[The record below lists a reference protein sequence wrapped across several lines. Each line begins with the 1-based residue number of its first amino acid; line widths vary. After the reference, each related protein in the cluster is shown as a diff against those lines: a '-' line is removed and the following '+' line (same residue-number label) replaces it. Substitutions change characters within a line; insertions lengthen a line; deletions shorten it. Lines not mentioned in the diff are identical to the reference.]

1 MNSISCR
8 CINTACDNAIAH
20 HCLLTPHISSL
31 DIDIYPPSNIIFIRH
46 HHQLHLHQCLSLTLN
61 WREKLMKFSRPMEI
75 SSLIGVV
82 PDNQASL
89 AKDQVS
95 RAKHHLASL
104 VRDLQSLVRDH
115 EEVGVTAVVN
125 TKGVSK

>member
-1 MNSISCR
+1 
-8 CINTACDNAIAH
+8 
-20 HCLLTPHISSL
+20 
-31 DIDIYPPSNIIFIRH
+31 
-46 HHQLHLHQCLSLTLN
+46 
-61 WREKLMKFSRPMEI
+61 MKFSRPMEI